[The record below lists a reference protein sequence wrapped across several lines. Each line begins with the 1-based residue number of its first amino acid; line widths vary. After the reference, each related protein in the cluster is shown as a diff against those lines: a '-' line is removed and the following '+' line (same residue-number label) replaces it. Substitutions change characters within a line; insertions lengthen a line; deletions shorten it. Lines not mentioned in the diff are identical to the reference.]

1 MNLLAEHI
9 ILIVVCLVI
18 GVLAGVFCFYLFSKS
33 NLKTAQKQAQLLLE
47 NARQEADKIKKEAE
61 LRIAE
66 EELKA
71 RSNAEQLV
79 KQKLD
84 ELEGFRRRI
93 EERESLVNKQLENI
107 CSRESEFKIK
117 FEQLLKERS
126 EIEEQRRKLGEI
138 EKEWRVKLQ
147 NLANLPIATIREQ
160 LLKEIEKEVA
170 REAGAY
176 IRRVVEQAKEN
187 AAEKARGI
195 LATALQRYAG
205 EYTFESTTAMIT
217 LPNDEI
223 KGRIIGREGRNIRA
237 FENATGV
244 TVLIDETPNAVVL
257 SGFDPVRREI
267 AREAMSRLILDG
279 RIHPTRIEEVVQK
292 VQQEMDEA
300 IIRHGENAVSRLGLS
315 PMHPEILRM
324 LGKLH
329 YRQSYSQ
336 NLLEHSIEVGFIASM
351 IAAEMGLDPVIA
363 KKIGLLHDIGKAV
376 NHEVDGPHA
385 VVGAE
390 VLKTYGESEVVVNAV
405 ASHHGDV
412 PAKGP
417 WGPILGAADAIS
429 ASRPGARSE
438 TLATYLKRVED
449 LERIGTSFHGVDKC
463 YAVQAGRELR
473 VLVQPEIISDDEAMA
488 LARNISKKIEE
499 ELQYTGQIRVVVIR
513 ETKCVEYAK

>member
-18 GVLAGVFCFYLFSKS
+18 GVLTGVFCFYLFSKS

-47 NARQEADKIKKEAE
+47 NARHEADKIKKEAE

-71 RSNAEQLV
+71 RANAEQLIR
-79 KQKLD
+79 QKLD
-84 ELEGFRRRI
+84 ELEAVRRRI
-93 EERESLVNKQLENI
+93 EERELLVNKQLENI

-117 FEQLLKERS
+117 FEQLLRERG

-160 LLKEIEKEVA
+160 LMKEIEKEVA

-336 NLLEHSIEVGFIASM
+336 NLLEHSIEVGFIASL
-351 IAAEMGLDPVIA
+351 IAAEMGLDPAIA

-449 LERIGTSFHGVDKC
+449 LERIGTLFHGVDKC

-473 VLVQPEIISDDEAMA
+473 VLVQPEIISDDEAIA

-499 ELQYTGQIRVVVIR
+499 ELQYTGQIRIVVIR

>member
-1 MNLLAEHI
+1 MNLLADN
-9 ILIVVCLVI
+9 ILLNIVCLVF
-18 GVLAGVFCFYLFSKS
+18 GVLLGVFCFYFISKNS
-33 NLKTAQKQAQLLLE
+33 LNSSQKQAQLILE
-47 NARQEADKIKKEAE
+47 NAKKEAEKIEKEAKLRTTEEEIKARQEAES
-61 LRIAE
+61 L
-66 EELKA
+66 L
-71 RSNAEQLV
+71 
-79 KQKLD
+79 KQKLN
-84 ELEGFRRRI
+84 EIENLRLRL
-93 EERESLVNKQLENI
+93 EERENLINKQLDNI
-107 CSRESEFKIK
+107 CAKENELRARS
-117 FEQLLKERS
+117 EQLTRERQ
-126 EIEEQRRKLGEI
+126 EIEEHRRRLGEL
-138 EKEWRVKLQ
+138 EREWRTKLESI
-147 NLANLPIATIREQ
+147 ANLPVASIREQ
-160 LLKEIEKEVA
+160 LMKEIEKEVA
-170 REAGAY
+170 REAGTY

-187 AAEKARGI
+187 AAEKAKSI
-195 LATALQRYAG
+195 LAIAIQRYAG
-205 EYTFESTTAMIT
+205 EYTFESTTATIT

-315 PMHPEILRM
+315 TMHPEILRM

-336 NLLEHSIEVGFIASM
+336 NLLEHSVEVGFIASL
-351 IAAEMGLDPVIA
+351 IAAEMGLDTTIA
-363 KKIGLLHDIGKAV
+363 KRIGLLHDIGKAV
-376 NHEVDGPHA
+376 NHEVEGPHA

-390 VLKTYGESEVVVNAV
+390 ILKTYGEGELVVNAV

-417 WGPILGAADAIS
+417 YGPILSAADAIS

-449 LERIGTSFHGVDKC
+449 LERIGSSFHGVEKC

-473 VLVQPEIISDDEAMA
+473 VLVQPELVSDDEAMA
-488 LARNISKKIEE
+488 LARNIARKIED
-499 ELQYTGQIRVVVIR
+499 ELQYAGQIRVIVIR
-513 ETKCVEYAK
+513 ETKCIEYAK